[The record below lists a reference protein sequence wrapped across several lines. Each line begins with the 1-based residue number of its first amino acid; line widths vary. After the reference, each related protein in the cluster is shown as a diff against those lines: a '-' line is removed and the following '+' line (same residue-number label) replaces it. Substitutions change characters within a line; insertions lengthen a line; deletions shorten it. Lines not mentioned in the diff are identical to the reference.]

1 MRAVGPS
8 VPGPRTTSD
17 TWTAELERRLA
28 ERADAGLLRRLVPV
42 GGAADPV
49 VERGGRRLVNLS
61 SNNYLGL
68 AGHPAVIAAMA
79 EAAQRGAGSTASRLV
94 VGTDPDTLALEEEL
108 AAWKGSEAALL
119 FGSGYLAN
127 VGVLTALAGRGDHL
141 FSDRLNHA
149 SIVDGCRLTGATIHR
164 YRHGDAEH
172 LASLLAG
179 AGEGRKLVVTE
190 SVFSMD
196 GDAAPLVDI
205 ADLAGRHD
213 AALIVDEAH
222 AAGVFGSEGQGLVH
236 ALGLADRVDVVI
248 GTLGKAFGVH
258 GAYAAGP
265 RVWIDWLVNASRP
278 FVFTTALPPAVIGG
292 VREALRLVAA
302 AGEARGALAERA
314 EAFRARLAELGLDT
328 AGSTTQI
335 VPVVVGENERAVAFS
350 EELERRSV
358 LGVAIRPPTV
368 PAGTARIRF
377 SLTAAHT
384 DEHVETALAAVEA
397 AAALRHLEP

>member
-1 MRAVGPS
+1 V
-8 VPGPRTTSD
+8 TTDS
-17 TWTAELERRLA
+17 WTADLERRLA
-28 ERADAGLLRRLVPV
+28 ERADAGLLRRLVAV
-42 GGAADPV
+42 DRAAHPV
-49 VERGGRRLVNLS
+49 VEREGRRLVNLS

-68 AGHPAVIAAMA
+68 AAHPAVVAAMG
-79 EAAQRGAGSTASRLV
+79 AAGERGAGSTASRLV
-94 VGTDPDTLALEEEL
+94 VGTDPDTTALEDEL

-119 FGSGYLAN
+119 YGSGYLAN
-127 VGVLTALAGRGDHL
+127 VGVLTALAGRGDHV

-164 YRHGDAEH
+164 YRHADAEH
-172 LASLLAG
+172 LASLLA
-179 AGEGRKLVVTE
+179 AAEEGRKLVVTE

-196 GDAAPLVDI
+196 GDVAPLADI
-205 ADLAGRHD
+205 ADLAAHHD

-222 AAGVFGSEGQGLVH
+222 AAGVFAAEGQGLVH
-236 ALGLADRVDVVI
+236 ELGLAGRVDVVI
-248 GTLGKAFGVH
+248 GTLGKAFGVF

-265 RVWIDWLVNASRP
+265 RVWIDWLLNASRP

-292 VREALRLVAA
+292 IREALRLVASAGA
-302 AGEARGALAERA
+302 ARATLAARAS
-314 EAFRARLAELGLDT
+314 AFRAQLAELGLDT

-335 VPVVVGENERAVAFS
+335 VPVVVGENESAVAFS
-350 EELERRSV
+350 AELERRGV

-384 DEHVETALAAVEA
+384 DAHVETALAAIA
-397 AAALRHLEP
+397 AAAGLRRRVER